1 MSRTTRALLCALCLL
16 TFGLTA
22 APAFAQA
29 PPPPP
34 PGPFSLASLS
44 TTVKLIQT
52 VTVVGAGRT
61 ESEAEAN
68 ALALLN
74 ASYVVLRILHTNSFC
89 AEVELPSTDP
99 FGNHDTINLCT
110 AEVEARVIRKA
121 TILLPLP

>member
-1 MSRTTRALLCALCLL
+1 MVL
-16 TFGLTA
+16 GLAA
-22 APAFAQA
+22 APAFAQG
-29 PPPPP
+29 PPPP

-61 ESEAEAN
+61 EAEAEAN

-74 ASYVVLRILHTNSFC
+74 SSYIVLRVLSTRSFC
-89 AEVELPSTDP
+89 AEIELPSTDP
-99 FGNHDTINLCT
+99 FGNHDTVNLCA

-121 TILLPLP
+121 IILVP